1 MNAPLNSSQSYC
13 RFALMKEAGWQCI
26 ERAEGTVW
34 FIGYVYDNDR
44 DLGRE
49 QVGAKLA
56 ALPSNPDALRDALAG
71 IDGQFAAVIVR
82 QDATIAVVDHIA
94 SYPLLLD
101 VADGQIT
108 IADRALSLGYEGR
121 IAPADLD
128 RDAATVFSMSGFT
141 IGTATLRRTTSW
153 LPAGSFAV
161 IDHDGLRTGRHYI
174 YTAWEAVATPQAD
187 LEETLEALLGRMFE
201 RTIRALDGRTVL
213 LPLSAGQ
220 DSRLIAAGLWKFGY
234 KNVKCFSYG
243 QRGNFEA
250 RAARQ
255 IAERL
260 NYPWTL
266 VPYRHRMQRTGVGR
280 GGHARYR
287 QFSDTLAAVPFEQ
300 DYFALE
306 ELERRGLMTNDTVII
321 NGQSGDFITGNHI
334 PAALGPDAADGAGD
348 NWDTIIKAL
357 VAKHHSLWASLASP
371 KNLQV
376 VREATIA
383 SLRAIGAPERPGR
396 AAYGLY
402 EFIEYC
408 DRQSKY
414 VVGGQRAY
422 DFFGLAWRLP
432 LWERPF
438 VEFWRTVPLEVK
450 YQQRLYRQTLAR
462 LNWGNVWNGIDDRRT
477 VAPSWIKPLRAGL
490 KLVAAP
496 LGQKRWH
503 EIERRYLAYWMD
515 IVCNY
520 SSMPFGR
527 VAFDRR
533 GFRNAISW
541 INESYLVRH
550 GLDWTGKSKIK

>member
-1 MNAPLNSSQSYC
+1 
-13 RFALMKEAGWQCI
+13 MKEAGWQRI
-26 ERAEGTVW
+26 ELAEGTVW
-34 FIGYVYDNDR
+34 FAGYLYDNDR
-44 DLGRE
+44 NLNRE

-56 ALPSNPDALRDALAG
+56 ALPADSSALRDALAG
-71 IDGQFAAVIVR
+71 IDGQFAAVVAR

-101 VADGQIT
+101 VADSKIT
-108 IADRALSLGYEGR
+108 IADRAQSLGYEGR

-128 RDAATVFSMSGFT
+128 RTAATVFAMSGFS

-153 LPAGSFAV
+153 LPAGGFAV
-161 IDHDGLRTGRHYI
+161 VDGNGIRTGSHYV
-174 YTAWEAVATPQAD
+174 YSAWEVPAEPQAD
-187 LEETLEALLGRMFE
+187 LEGALEALLGRIFE

-243 QRGNFEA
+243 QPGNFEA

-255 IAERL
+255 LAERL
-260 NYPWTL
+260 NYSWTF
-266 VPYRHRMQRTGVGR
+266 VPYGHRMQRTGVGR
-280 GGHARYR
+280 GGHAQYR

-300 DYFALE
+300 DYFALK
-306 ELERRGLMTNDTVII
+306 ELKRRGLITDDAVII

-348 NWDTIIKAL
+348 NWDMIINAL
-357 VAKHHSLWASLASP
+357 IAKHHSLWAALATP
-371 KNLQV
+371 QNLQV
-376 VREATIA
+376 VREATTA
-383 SLRAIGAPERPGR
+383 SLRAIGAPQRPGR
-396 AAYGLY
+396 VAYGLY
-402 EFIEYC
+402 EFVEYG

-438 VEFWRTVPLEVK
+438 VEFWRTAPLEAK

-462 LNWGNVWNGIDDRRT
+462 LNWGNVWSGIDDRRT
-477 VAPSWIKPLRAGL
+477 IAPSWIKPLRIGL
-490 KLVAAP
+490 KLTAAP

-503 EIERRYLAYWMD
+503 DIERRYLAYWMD

-520 SSMPFGR
+520 SSMPYGR
-527 VAFDRR
+527 VAFDWR

-541 INESYLVRH
+541 VNESYLARH
-550 GLDWTGKSKIK
+550 GLDWTGKPAIQ